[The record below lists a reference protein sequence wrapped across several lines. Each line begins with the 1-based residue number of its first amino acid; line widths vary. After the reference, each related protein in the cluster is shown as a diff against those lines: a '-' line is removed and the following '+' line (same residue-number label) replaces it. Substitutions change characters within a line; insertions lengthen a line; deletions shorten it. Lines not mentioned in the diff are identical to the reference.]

1 VTTTIIATAQPFR
14 FRDMV
19 AASGIALSS
28 FRIEGPVAV
37 RPAAAEAR
45 PAPRLRLVHD
55 ADHKAA
61 A

>member
-1 VTTTIIATAQPFR
+1 MTTTIIATAQPYR

-28 FRIEGPVAV
+28 FRLEGPAH
-37 RPAAAEAR
+37 PAAEAR
-45 PAPRLRLVHD
+45 PAPCLRLVHD
-55 ADHKAA
+55 AGRKAA